1 MARMRV
7 PRILDVLHLHSDP
20 TDTSRATSSAN
31 ERTSVATEATVGDL
45 SARVAAH
52 RRAAGRDAFLAL
64 ALPAAADPRRLLDDP
79 RAHGVV
85 SSYERPEQG
94 LTLVA
99 VGEVGRVEAPRG
111 VGPGALREQARALLD
126 GPSGGDLPGLRPRLL
141 GGFRFNPAVAAG
153 APWERF
159 GAGWLVLP
167 RLLFLSSG
175 ESNAV
180 IIAPGGDSA
189 DLERLV
195 EHACAPAAEAAA
207 PTLHIERSLDRERWC
222 ESVATIAAEVRAGA
236 YEKAVLASTMTL
248 AGDGPIGVGR
258 ALARLRAA
266 YPDCHVFTMTS
277 GDATF
282 LGASPELLVSLTDGQ
297 ARSLGLAGSTSRG
310 ADAAEDERLG
320 AALLASAKDRIEHET
335 VVRAI
340 RERLEAATDTLLAPN
355 QPVLRR
361 LRNIQHL
368 ATEIS
373 GRVRPGVDILDLVQR
388 LHPTPAVC
396 GWPAER
402 AREVIAA
409 HERFDRGWY
418 AGPVGWLDGAGDG
431 EFAVA
436 LRSAVVLGG
445 RAWLFAGN
453 GIMGDSD
460 PAAEFAEVQLKFRP
474 VAEALGA

>member
-1 MARMRV
+1 M
-7 PRILDVLHLHSDP
+7 
-20 TDTSRATSSAN
+20 
-31 ERTSVATEATVGDL
+31 ATEATVGDL

-85 SSYERPEQG
+85 ASYERPEQG

-99 VGEVGRVEAPRG
+99 VGEAGRVQAPWG
-111 VGPGALREQARALLD
+111 AGPGALRSGARALLD

-141 GGFRFNPAVAAG
+141 GGFRFNPAVVAG
-153 APWERF
+153 APWETF
-159 GAGWLVLP
+159 GGGWLVLP
-167 RLLFLSSG
+167 RLLFVSSG

-180 IIAPGGDSA
+180 ILAPGDGRHDGELA
-189 DLERLV
+189 RLV
-195 EHACAPAAEAAA
+195 ESACAPAEEAATPA
-207 PTLHIERSLDRERWC
+207 LRIERSLDRERWC

-248 AGDGPIGVGR
+248 AGDAPIGVGR

-266 YPDCHVFTMTS
+266 YPDCHVFTMSS

-282 LGASPELLVSLTDGQ
+282 LGASPELLVSLADGQ
-297 ARSLGLAGSTSRG
+297 ARSLGLAGSTRRG

-368 ATEIS
+368 ATEIT
-373 GRVRPGVDILDLVQR
+373 GRVRAGVDVLDLVQR

-409 HERFDRGWY
+409 HEGFDRGWY